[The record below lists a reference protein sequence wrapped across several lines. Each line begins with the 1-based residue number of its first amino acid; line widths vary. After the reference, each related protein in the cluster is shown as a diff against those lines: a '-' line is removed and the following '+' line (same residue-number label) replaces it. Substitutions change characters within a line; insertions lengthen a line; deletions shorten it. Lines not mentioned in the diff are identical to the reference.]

1 MNPVSTNFT
10 HSKIERVLVPRF
22 HRPILRL
29 GEKSEEMGKRGEL
42 NNEQVVSVVKHSKDI
57 GEDITI
63 EQAEKML
70 ESMQRLVT
78 LAINQCFRKASGSK
92 RNSSTK

>member
-1 MNPVSTNFT
+1 
-10 HSKIERVLVPRF
+10 
-22 HRPILRL
+22 
-29 GEKSEEMGKRGEL
+29 MGKRGEL
-42 NNEQVVSVVKHSKDI
+42 NNEQVVSVVKHLKDI

-70 ESMQRLVT
+70 ESMQHLVT
-78 LAINQCFRKASGSK
+78 LAINQYFRKASGSK

>member
-1 MNPVSTNFT
+1 MFD
-10 HSKIERVLVPRF
+10 PRYR
-22 HRPILRL
+22 RPKLRL
-29 GEKSEEMGKRGEL
+29 EEKNEGMGKQSEL
-42 NNEQVVSVVKHSKDI
+42 NNEQALSVVKHLKDI

-70 ESMQRLVT
+70 ESMQQLVT
-78 LAINQCFRKASGSK
+78 LAINQYFRMASGSK

>member
-1 MNPVSTNFT
+1 MT
-10 HSKIERVLVPRF
+10 HSKIERVFDPRYR
-22 HRPILRL
+22 RPKLWL
-29 GEKSEEMGKRGEL
+29 GEKNEEMGKRGEL
-42 NNEQVVSVVKHSKDI
+42 NNEQVVNAVKHLKDT

-70 ESMQRLVT
+70 ESMQHLVT
-78 LAINQCFRKASGSK
+78 LAINQYFRKASGSK